1 MATQAQQME
10 MASIQMQLASSAEQL
25 QLVSNALD
33 LLRHESGNAI
43 NDLRRL
49 LAEARSSNKTERAMN
64 FINVKT
70 YEGGKFTGKV
80 GDYKPWAKR
89 VKIYCNS
96 QCRGFA
102 AALELAE
109 AQTSAVELGRL
120 GMSGSRSPSSIST
133 ESCMTS

>member
-49 LAEARSSNKTERAMN
+49 LAEARSGNKTDRAVN
-64 FINVKT
+64 IINVKT
-70 YEGGKFTGKV
+70 YEGGNSL
-80 GDYKPWAKR
+80 AK
-89 VKIYCNS
+89 
-96 QCRGFA
+96 
-102 AALELAE
+102 LAT
-109 AQTSAVELGRL
+109 TSPGPNA
-120 GMSGSRSPSSIST
+120 
-133 ESCMTS
+133 